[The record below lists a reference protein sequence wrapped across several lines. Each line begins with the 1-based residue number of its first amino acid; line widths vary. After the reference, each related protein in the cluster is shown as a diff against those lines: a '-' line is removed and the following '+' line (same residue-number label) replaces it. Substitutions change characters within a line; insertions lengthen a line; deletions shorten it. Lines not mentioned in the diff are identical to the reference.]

1 MKVERKTEIGA
12 PPESVYEVV
21 MDPRRLDE
29 WVTIHDHLVEAP
41 EGGLRRGSELIQC
54 LKLAGRRFNVHWE
67 VVEADRPN
75 RVVWDGKGPVHS
87 RAQVVYELQRNGD
100 GGTKFSYTNEYNL
113 PGGALG
119 NLAGLTLSRATGK
132 ALDSSLEK
140 LKSLFG

>member
-1 MKVERKTEIGA
+1 MKVERRTEIGA

-41 EGGLRRGSELIQC
+41 EGGLRQGSELIQC

-100 GGTKFSYTNEYNL
+100 EGTKFSYTNEYDL

-119 NLAGLTLSRATGK
+119 NLAGRALSRATGK

>member
-12 PPESVYEVV
+12 SPESVYEVV

-29 WVTIHDHLVEAP
+29 WVTIHDHLVDAP
-41 EGGLRRGSELIQC
+41 EGGLRQGSELIQC

-75 RVVWDGKGPVHS
+75 RVVWEGRGPVHS
-87 RAQVVYELQRNGD
+87 RAQVVYELQPNGD
-100 GGTKFSYTNEYNL
+100 EGTKFSYINEYNL

-119 NLAGLTLSRATGK
+119 NLAGRTLSRATGK

>member
-1 MKVERKTEIGA
+1 MKVERRTEIGA
-12 PPESVYEVV
+12 SPESVYEVV

-41 EGGLRRGSELIQC
+41 EGGLRQGSELIQC

-75 RVVWDGKGPVHS
+75 RVVWEGQGPLHS
-87 RAQVVYELQRNGD
+87 GAQVVYELQPNGD
-100 GGTKFSYTNEYNL
+100 QGTKFSYTNEYNL

-119 NLAGLTLSRATGK
+119 DLAGRTLSRATGK